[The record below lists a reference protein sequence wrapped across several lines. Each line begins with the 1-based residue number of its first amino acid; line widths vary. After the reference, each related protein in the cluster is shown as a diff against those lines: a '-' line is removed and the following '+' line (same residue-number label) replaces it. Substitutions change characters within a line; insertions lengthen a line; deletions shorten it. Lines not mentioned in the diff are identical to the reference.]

1 MDVAL
6 LEACSTREPG
16 DFFPG
21 HSPSCHGGDRA
32 DCADRGDAADVTHRR
47 SSGPWLAATLAIMLA
62 VSAPVSTAQVVPQIV
77 PVYGQDD
84 GGAAI
89 APEPDPSMLP
99 ATAPFQIAT
108 PQPAAAT
115 LRGGLSGAPTVPL
128 PTAPAPLGSP
138 LPEAPQ
144 IALPGGADELA
155 GRLAILAGEQRWGD
169 VVAACEPH
177 VRQGTLPTTLA
188 DRYDLARIHCDLVR
202 RHSEGGFRKRLAGLS
217 EAEGRR
223 LHAEVLSRIRSH
235 HVDAPDFHRLTLRGL
250 RAMDVAIEHPLFT
263 SFYAPQ
269 SSQERQNA
277 YREQVAR
284 LVGGRVVNSQADAET
299 VVAWVARIGH
309 STLGI
314 PPSVT
319 LLEIT
324 AASMGGLDEYSAFL
338 TNGQLDDLYAQ
349 IEGNFVG
356 LGVEL
361 KTAADGLLVV
371 HVIVGS
377 PAERGGIRGGDP
389 ITAVDGRSIGGMSV
403 DESAQL
409 LQGAEGSSV
418 TLDVVRGGAAAGRVA
433 LRREHVEVP
442 SIEDVRMLDTGAG
455 VGHLK
460 ISSFQKTTATDLASA
475 LRRLDAGGMRS
486 LVIDLRG
493 NPGGLL
499 SSAVDVAD
507 LFLERGLV
515 VATRGR
521 SPEEDFNYSASR
533 PGTWRMP
540 LVVIIDGDSASSS
553 EIFAG
558 AIRDH
563 GRGTI
568 VGSRSFG
575 KGSIQ
580 GIFPLEIGGVG
591 LRLTTAK
598 FFSPKGKPYSRVGVE
613 PDLVVHTTARLPEG
627 ADGLPAAGDAPLE
640 AALAAARRATVRQS
654 TRPAPRAQA
663 GR

>member
-1 MDVAL
+1 M
-6 LEACSTREPG
+6 E
-16 DFFPG
+16 
-21 HSPSCHGGDRA
+21 
-32 DCADRGDAADVTHRR
+32 
-47 SSGPWLAATLAIMLA
+47 
-62 VSAPVSTAQVVPQIV
+62 
-77 PVYGQDD
+77 
-84 GGAAI
+84 
-89 APEPDPSMLP
+89 
-99 ATAPFQIAT
+99 
-108 PQPAAAT
+108 
-115 LRGGLSGAPTVPL
+115 
-128 PTAPAPLGSP
+128 
-138 LPEAPQ
+138 
-144 IALPGGADELA
+144 
-155 GRLAILAGEQRWGD
+155 
-169 VVAACEPH
+169 
-177 VRQGTLPTTLA
+177 
-188 DRYDLARIHCDLVR
+188 
-202 RHSEGGFRKRLAGLS
+202 
-217 EAEGRR
+217 
-223 LHAEVLSRIRSH
+223 
-235 HVDAPDFHRLTLRGL
+235 
-250 RAMDVAIEHPLFT
+250 VAIDHPLFT
-263 SFYAPQ
+263 SYYAPQ
-269 SSQERQNA
+269 ATPERRSA
-277 YREQVAR
+277 YREQVAG
-284 LVGGRVVNSQADAET
+284 LVGGRMVNSQADAET
-299 VVAWVARIGH
+299 VAAWVARIGH

-319 LLEIT
+319 LLEMT

-377 PAERGGIRGGDP
+377 PAERGGLRGGDH
-389 ITAVDGRSIGGMSV
+389 IVAVDGRSIGGMSV

-409 LQGAEGSSV
+409 LQGPEGSSV
-418 TLDVVRGGAAAGRVA
+418 TLDIVRGTAAAGRVA

-442 SIEDVRMLDTGAG
+442 SIEDVRMLDTAAG

-499 SSAVDVAD
+499 SSAVDVSD

-613 PDLVVHTTARLPEG
+613 PDLVVHTTARVPEG

-640 AALAAARRATVRQS
+640 AAIAAARRATVRQS
-654 TRPAPRAQA
+654 TRPAPRVQA
-663 GR
+663 AR